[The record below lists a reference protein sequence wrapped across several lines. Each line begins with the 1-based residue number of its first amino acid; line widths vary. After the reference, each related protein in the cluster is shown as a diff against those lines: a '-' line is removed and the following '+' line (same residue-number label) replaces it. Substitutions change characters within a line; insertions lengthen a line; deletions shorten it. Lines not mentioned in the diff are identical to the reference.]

1 MFMKSIMNVAG
12 VFQIDGIG
20 LVVTGTLYENVKV
33 DDGVVILRKDGFTRK
48 SRILDIKWFET
59 SLPTAEAGSD
69 IALVLEGMSKADVA
83 EGDIIGFDEVSTSS
97 LFMRVDDTFLIKGR
111 GVVLDGTVA
120 VGRVSS
126 GDVVRIIRQNAPVLD
141 LVIAAI
147 AKERT
152 IVETASA
159 GEHVGILFEG
169 LSSGQVNIGDVITN
183 R

>member
-1 MFMKSIMNVAG
+1 
-12 VFQIDGIG
+12 
-20 LVVTGTLYENVKV
+20 
-33 DDGVVILRKDGFTRK
+33 
-48 SRILDIKWFET
+48 
-59 SLPTAEAGSD
+59 
-69 IALVLEGMSKADVA
+69 
-83 EGDIIGFDEVSTSS
+83 
-97 LFMRVDDTFLIKGR
+97 MRVDDTFLIKGR